1 MKDKKLTL
9 IKFLYKKL
17 PQLWQFFVLY
27 LTCYRKRRCAIINDG
42 LLFVNDLIDMSND
55 KIIIREANRVKYLRQ
70 FGIILAVTCAGE
82 IMKYFIPLPIPGSI
96 YGLILMF
103 VLLLL
108 RVIKVEHVKE
118 TGEFLIEIMP
128 LMFIPAGVGLITS
141 WEQLQ
146 SFMVPLLVIT
156 VVSTFVVM
164 IVTGKV
170 TDFLISRI
178 GKGEKK

>member
-1 MKDKKLTL
+1 M
-9 IKFLYKKL
+9 
-17 PQLWQFFVLY
+17 
-27 LTCYRKRRCAIINDG
+27 
-42 LLFVNDLIDMSND
+42 
-55 KIIIREANRVKYLRQ
+55 KYLRQ
-70 FGIILAVTCAGE
+70 FGIILAVTCVGE

-103 VLLLL
+103 VLLLAK
-108 RVIKVEHVKE
+108 VIKVEHVKE

>member
-1 MKDKKLTL
+1 
-9 IKFLYKKL
+9 
-17 PQLWQFFVLY
+17 
-27 LTCYRKRRCAIINDG
+27 
-42 LLFVNDLIDMSND
+42 
-55 KIIIREANRVKYLRQ
+55 
-70 FGIILAVTCAGE
+70 
-82 IMKYFIPLPIPGSI
+82 MKYFIPLPIPGSI

>member
-1 MKDKKLTL
+1 MAIFCTLFDLLRQKTVCYNKWRFVVRKDYTD
-9 IKFLYKKL
+9 
-17 PQLWQFFVLY
+17 
-27 LTCYRKRRCAIINDG
+27 NDQI
-42 LLFVNDLIDMSND
+42 L
-55 KIIIREANRVKYLRQ
+55 IREANIVKYLRQ
-70 FGIILAVTCAGE
+70 FGIILAVTCVGE

-103 VLLLL
+103 VLLLTK
-108 RVIKVEHVKE
+108 VIKVEHVKE

-141 WEQLQ
+141 WSQLQ
-146 SFMVPLLVIT
+146 PFLVPLLVIT

-170 TDFLISRI
+170 TDFLISKKE
-178 GKGEKK
+178 GKK

>member
-1 MKDKKLTL
+1 MG
-9 IKFLYKKL
+9 
-17 PQLWQFFVLY
+17 
-27 LTCYRKRRCAIINDG
+27 ND
-42 LLFVNDLIDMSND
+42 N
-55 KIIIREANRVKYLRQ
+55 IIIREANRVKYLRQ

-128 LMFIPAGVGLITS
+128 LMFIPAGVGLMES
-141 WEQLQ
+141 WGDLNSMLVE
-146 SFMVPLLVIT
+146 VIVIT
-156 VVSTFVVM
+156 IVSTVLVM
-164 IVTGKV
+164 GVSGKV
-170 TDFLISRI
+170 TELVLKRSARK
-178 GKGEKK
+178 KGETKDE